1 MTDTKNKGILDR
13 IRESGFCLDRLAE
26 YYPEL
31 GILKGVKQNPEYHAE
46 GDVYVHTGMVC
57 GELLKLPEW
66 DGLPKR
72 EQEMLFLAAAFHD
85 IGKPACTK
93 FEDGRWTSPKHT
105 VVGEKVFRAMA
116 YRGADRFGMD
126 FWERELAAKLVR
138 FHGLPVW
145 FWKKNRTEHGL
156 LRAAEV
162 VPLRL
167 LYLLAKAD
175 ARGRMSQTPGELEG
189 HGDLFAD
196 YAKELGVWENAYP
209 FVNAYTRYQYFHKE
223 GLQPGAQLYDDTE
236 FDVWMMS
243 GLPLAGKDTWIKENY
258 GGRPVISLDDI
269 REELGI
275 SPKDG
280 SGKVASLAKE
290 RSKKLLRK
298 KEPFIWNATN
308 LMQETRQR
316 LIRLFAGYGA
326 RVHLVYL
333 EAGYGELLE
342 RNQIRK
348 RQIPGKVLEQ
358 MIDKT
363 EMPEPWEGYEVR
375 YHMT

>member
-138 FHGLPVW
+138 FHGL
-145 FWKKNRTEHGL
+145 GL
-156 LRAAEV
+156 YS
-162 VPLRL
+162 PN
-167 LYLLAKAD
+167 
-175 ARGRMSQTPGELEG
+175 ARGT
-189 HGDLFAD
+189 
-196 YAKELGVWENAYP
+196 
-209 FVNAYTRYQYFHKE
+209 
-223 GLQPGAQLYDDTE
+223 
-236 FDVWMMS
+236 
-243 GLPLAGKDTWIKENY
+243 
-258 GGRPVISLDDI
+258 GRPW
-269 REELGI
+269 
-275 SPKDG
+275 G
-280 SGKVASLAKE
+280 SVCG
-290 RSKKLLRK
+290 LRK
-298 KEPFIWNATN
+298 GTGGMGKCLSLCECLYPVSVLPQGRTA
-308 LMQETRQR
+308 
-316 LIRLFAGYGA
+316 AGRPA
-326 RVHLVYL
+326 L
-333 EAGYGELLE
+333 
-342 RNQIRK
+342 
-348 RQIPGKVLEQ
+348 
-358 MIDKT
+358 
-363 EMPEPWEGYEVR
+363 
-375 YHMT
+375 

>member
-1 MTDTKNKGILDR
+1 MDTKKRGILGR
-13 IRESGFCLDRLAE
+13 IRESGFSFEKLAGQ
-26 YYPEL
+26 YPEL
-31 GILKGVKQNPEYHAE
+31 ETLKGVQQNPEYHAE
-46 GDVYVHTGMVC
+46 GDVYVHTGKVC
-57 GELLKLPEW
+57 SELLKLPEW
-66 DGLPKR
+66 DGLPER
-72 EQEMLFLAAAFHD
+72 EQEILFLAAAFHD

-116 YRGADRFGMD
+116 YRGADRFGMG
-126 FWERELAAKLVR
+126 FGERELVAKLVR

-145 FWKKNRTEHGL
+145 FWKKKRTDYGL
-156 LRAAEV
+156 LRAAEA

-175 ARGRMSQTPGELEG
+175 ARGRVSRTPGELEG
-189 HGDLFAD
+189 HGELFAD

-209 FVNAYTRYQYFHKE
+209 FANAHTRYQYFHKE
-223 GLQPGAQLYDDTE
+223 EMPPGAQIYDDTE

-243 GLPLAGKDTWIKENY
+243 GLPLAGKDTWIKENKAD
-258 GGRPVISLDDI
+258 RPVVSLDDI
-269 REELGI
+269 RAELGI

-280 SGKVASLAKE
+280 SGKVASVAIE
-290 RSKKLLRK
+290 RSRKLLRR

-326 RVHLVYL
+326 RVHVVYL
-333 EAGYGELLE
+333 EAGYKELQE

-348 RQIPGKVLEQ
+348 RQIPGNVLEQ
-358 MIDKT
+358 MIDKM
-363 EMPEPWEGYEVR
+363 EMPEPWEGYGTEVLK
-375 YHMT
+375 